1 MAKPDRTQW
10 QQNTFSNLGEIIAM
24 HVMKNSTNSRR
35 VDLIPTHHERVNNEI
50 IVLEGIE
57 CLGSDD
63 AILVALTQL

>member
-1 MAKPDRTQW
+1 
-10 QQNTFSNLGEIIAM
+10 M

-35 VDLIPTHHERVNNEI
+35 LDLIPTHHERVNNKI

-63 AILVALTQL
+63 AILVALTQLQT